1 MPLLRSADPVTA
13 DAVRLLSA
21 IGDTLGGHGLG
32 FGMRVATVAANF
44 AAHRGCPP
52 DMIAASFYAGALH
65 GIGAVRSPIGRTL
78 GERDTAIVSWD
89 VPVHGARIVAAMN
102 GLPPAT
108 SDYIRWHREAFDG
121 TGYPDRLRW
130 NGIPHAAMAV
140 NAVRA
145 FVEALESNGE
155 YASPAEALFALVGDT
170 GKTFSIQIVREFRA
184 FFAESTETFET
195 PADIAWD
202 TSGFD
207 AFDTIGTL
215 CAEIDARDERTRGRG
230 ARLAHIAAAM
240 AAATGLDP
248 ERAAFAARLTALGR
262 LHDTLPG
269 DDYDPLSRLGRE
281 ARAADARTAERLL
294 GASPT
299 FAEFAPALGAVA
311 EWFDGTGL
319 PQRRKADDIPPLA
332 RLLAVALAGDAMDLA
347 AQRAVSDNLPDV
359 PVRLGATAGKQFDPA
374 MVAAYVAARGEG

>member
-32 FGMRVATVAANF
+32 FGMRVASVAANF
-44 AAHRGCPP
+44 ATHRGCPS
-52 DMIAASFYAGALH
+52 DMVAASFYAGALH
-65 GIGAVRSPIGRTL
+65 GIGAVRMPVGLDVS
-78 GERDTAIVSWD
+78 ERDTAILNWD
-89 VPVHGARIVAAMN
+89 VPVHGARIVAAMS
-102 GLPPAT
+102 GLPAAT
-108 SDYIRWHREAFDG
+108 SDYIRWHRESFDG

-130 NGIPHAAMAV
+130 NGIPHAAMAI

-155 YASPAEALFALVGDT
+155 NASPAEALFALVGDT
-170 GKTFSIQIVREFRA
+170 GKTFSIEIVREFRS
-184 FFAESTETFET
+184 FFAEYPETFEN
-195 PADIAWD
+195 PADVAWE
-202 TSGFD
+202 TTGFD
-207 AFDTIGTL
+207 AFGSVGTL

-240 AAATGLDP
+240 APAAGLDP
-248 ERAAFAARLTALGR
+248 ERAAHAARLTALGR
-262 LHDTLPG
+262 LHETLPG
-269 DDYDPLSRLGRE
+269 DDYDPLSRLGRD

-294 GASPT
+294 GVSPT

-319 PQRRKADDIPPLA
+319 PQRRKAGDIPPLA
-332 RLLAVALAGDAMDLA
+332 RLLAVALAGDAMDAL
-347 AQRAVSDNLPDV
+347 AQRTVTDNLPDI
-359 PVRLGATAGKQFDPA
+359 PVRLAAAAGKQFDPA
-374 MVAAYVAARGEG
+374 MVTAYVAARAGV